1 MFPRFGALLMARP
14 HVEDIQPVACCG
26 RVPRRTDRNWG
37 GGGCAAW
44 SVQEGGVVHADVRM
58 SPKHFLYPPLGRT
71 GGDSEHFGWKVCV
84 LPLSTASAELGS
96 PKMPFFYFFHPFLE
110 TVLLSAGS
118 GRVRKQVGERR
129 VLLLAQ
135 GSASASPC
143 ALLWP
148 GVDCF
153 FCLCEAARRGGV

>member
-1 MFPRFGALLMARP
+1 M
-14 HVEDIQPVACCG
+14 
-26 RVPRRTDRNWG
+26 
-37 GGGCAAW
+37 
-44 SVQEGGVVHADVRM
+44 EG
-58 SPKHFLYPPLGRT
+58 
-71 GGDSEHFGWKVCV
+71 V
-84 LPLSTASAELGS
+84 LPLSTASVELGS
-96 PKMPFFYFFHPFLE
+96 PKIPFFYFFHPFLE

-148 GVDCF
+148 GVDRF
-153 FCLCEAARRGGV
+153 FCLCEAARRGDV